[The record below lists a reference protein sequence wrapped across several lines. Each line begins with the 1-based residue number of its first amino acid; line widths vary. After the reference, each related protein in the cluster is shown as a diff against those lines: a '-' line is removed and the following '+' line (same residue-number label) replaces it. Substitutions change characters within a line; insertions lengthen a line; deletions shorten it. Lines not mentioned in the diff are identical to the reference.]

1 VVSVRYFA
9 TSPGLDFW
17 NGETA
22 MAMVIAQ
29 SRKLSEYFA
38 RVGQRLYDARLA
50 SANREV
56 ERHRQFLALKPF

>member
-1 VVSVRYFA
+1 
-9 TSPGLDFW
+9 
-17 NGETA
+17 

-56 ERHRQFLALKPF
+56 ERHRQFSGLKPF